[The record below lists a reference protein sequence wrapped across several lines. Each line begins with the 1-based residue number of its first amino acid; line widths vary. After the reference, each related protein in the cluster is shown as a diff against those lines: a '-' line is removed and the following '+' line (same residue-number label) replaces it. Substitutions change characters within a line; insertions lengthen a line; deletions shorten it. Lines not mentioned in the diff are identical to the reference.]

1 MPSLLDF
8 VFNKRKPIPG
18 EWEYDIHPYF
28 GPDTEYAVYESA
40 PPENMPPLYQGEQG
54 GLMDDWIP
62 YEPTPYEEPY
72 EYPGVEFVT
81 RGPYDEEA
89 GKYTSETPI
98 GEWEIPGTGII
109 PDSDPGPFY
118 GIDDPSWRP
127 KVLGE
132 TLEDYSS
139 TYELMKPV
147 DVTWTKG
154 GKTYT
159 VKGTSG
165 KMSPEMYESY
175 FDYLGGEPTPLSPVD
190 TSLIRGATID
200 RGGLL
205 GIVGGGIID
214 PGPIYSEEEYAAH
227 LDSLPPTT
235 EPAPLSIAYDSYSG
249 RPYTFY
255 SGIPYYTGPG
265 YSESVPPESV
275 PPESVPPESAPVEST
290 EHFSYVLY

>member
-28 GPDTEYAVYESA
+28 GPDTEYAPYESA

-62 YEPTPYEEPY
+62 YEPTPSEEPY

-89 GKYTSETPI
+89 GKYTSETPL
-98 GEWEIPGTGII
+98 GEWEIPGFSTSPTEPGIGAASQKAPDSFWLDKSHPEGGYWLEGGTSYWMTYPGGGYWSGTNDI
-109 PDSDPGPFY
+109 PDKAMEYYKSLEIDPGE
-118 GIDDPSWRP
+118 PSFEP
-127 KVLGE
+127 PPNNDG
-132 TLEDYSS
+132 
-139 TYELMKPV
+139 LM
-147 DVTWTKG
+147 
-154 GKTYT
+154 
-159 VKGTSG
+159 
-165 KMSPEMYESY
+165 
-175 FDYLGGEPTPLSPVD
+175 
-190 TSLIRGATID
+190 
-200 RGGLL
+200 

-214 PGPIYSEEEYAAH
+214 PGPIYSESVPPESAPPESAPPDFYSGIPYYAGPVYSEEEYAAY

-249 RPYTFY
+249 SPYTY
-255 SGIPYYTGPG
+255 
-265 YSESVPPESV
+265 
-275 PPESVPPESAPVEST
+275 
-290 EHFSYVLY
+290 

>member
-265 YSESVPPESV
+265 YSESVPPES
-275 PPESVPPESAPVEST
+275 APVEST